1 MRQQIAAGVP
11 AASSSPYVGD
21 NSVEYF
27 EPPSRLQLLDK
38 LHHLVRFSDF
48 LLVVQGDAGSG
59 KSSLLRQLRPQT
71 GDGRLCHLVL
81 QQATGAST
89 LLRLLGEGCGLDVSD
104 CETDGHL
111 LELIHREAQYAR
123 DAGMQWLLVVDDA
136 DRLDNDALELLVNL
150 QRAGI
155 TSIRTVLAGRDIVQR
170 LQTTGLAQELEGRM
184 HRESLQPFS
193 DDEAGDF
200 IRLRYP
206 ALEVLDSRKLQQLV
220 NSSDRMPGSLELLAS
235 KALRLKSP
243 MPAKLPRARRDKSGL
258 VLGGASLMLVVIVAM
273 AGWIY
278 WQPESTSGI
287 SERVSVPLA
296 VPVIA
301 ASVDQP
307 VMPINVIEAR
317 PQFTEQLRVQVKDAV
332 LPAAS
337 DADRSD
343 RQDLDVLVD
352 STRPAVPVFL
362 PALSAQDLFPD
373 TRETIPVTQAVAQP
387 AVRGS
392 AQPNADL
399 VEVIVA
405 AEPTLAPKPEPGMVE
420 VAARTPPSSAVK
432 ENAVKESIVNESA
445 GAKPLAAA
453 AKSAA
458 TALPQVVEMDG
469 GGELLSWP
477 DKGYTLQLL
486 GARQLET
493 ARGFIADQQDP
504 AAFHYFSTLYK
515 GKPWHVV
522 IIGRFGS
529 RKEASAG
536 VQELPASLQKL
547 KPWARSIQSVKADIR
562 KVPR

>member
-1 MRQQIAAGVP
+1 MRQQVAAGVA

-21 NSVEYF
+21 NRVEYF

-38 LHHLVRFSDF
+38 LHHLLRFSDF
-48 LLVVQGDAGSG
+48 LLVVQGGAGSG
-59 KSSLLRQLRPQT
+59 KSSLLRQLRPQA

-81 QQATGAST
+81 QESTGTSA
-89 LLRLLGEGCGLDVSD
+89 LLRQLCADCGLDIAD
-104 CETDGHL
+104 CRTDGQL

-123 DAGMQWLLVVDDA
+123 DAGIQWLLLVDDA
-136 DRLDNDALELLVNL
+136 EKLDDEALELLINL

-155 TSIRTVLAGRDIVQR
+155 ASIRTVLAGRSIAQR
-170 LQTTGLAQELEGRM
+170 LEATGLAQELDGRM
-184 HRESLQPFS
+184 HKESLQPFD

-220 NSSDRMPGSLELLAS
+220 SSSDRMPGSLERLAS

-243 MPAKLPRARRDKSGL
+243 MPVKPAKAPPVRRDKSGL

-278 WQPESTSGI
+278 WQPESASSI

-307 VMPINVIEAR
+307 VTPIDVIEAS
-317 PQFTEQLRVQVKDAV
+317 PQFTEPFPAPAKDAV
-332 LPAAS
+332 LPAEPV
-337 DADRSD
+337 ADLAV
-343 RQDLDVLVD
+343 RQALGAVVD
-352 STRPAVPVFL
+352 STKLAAPVFL
-362 PALSAQDLFPD
+362 PALSAQDLLPD
-373 TRETIPVTQAVAQP
+373 AHETIPVTQAVAQP

-392 AQPNADL
+392 AQPNSDL
-399 VEVIVA
+399 LEVVVA
-405 AEPTLAPKPEPGMVE
+405 AEPTVAPRQEPGMVE
-420 VAARTPPSSAVK
+420 VATRARLSG
-432 ENAVKESIVNESA
+432 AVKESA
-445 GAKPLAAA
+445 GANRLPVV

-458 TALPQVVEMDG
+458 SALPQATGMQSED
-469 GGELLSWP
+469 ELLSWP

-493 ARGFIADQQDP
+493 ARDFIADQQDP
-504 AAFHYFSTLYK
+504 AAFNYFSTLYK

-522 IIGRFGS
+522 VIGRYGS
-529 RKEASAG
+529 RKEAGAA
-536 VQELPASLQKL
+536 VQELPKSLQKL

-562 KVPR
+562 KTSR